1 MTIHGSPRPRHSV
14 AEENE
19 DAYLMWM
26 GKITIV
32 VPTAQP
38 NQSSSIQNELHNID
52 GSIDWTSGRYIYYY
66 YYRPVKYS
74 ECSINDQRQLFSR
87 CATEIKVE
95 KKLCFCSLCCLTI
108 CSLGRYKGTQLFK
121 LCTSG
126 YSDSNQH
133 F

>member
-1 MTIHGSPRPRHSV
+1 MTIHGSPPRHSV

-66 YYRPVKYS
+66 YYYRPVKYS
-74 ECSINDQRQLFSR
+74 E
-87 CATEIKVE
+87 
-95 KKLCFCSLCCLTI
+95 
-108 CSLGRYKGTQLFK
+108 
-121 LCTSG
+121 
-126 YSDSNQH
+126 
-133 F
+133 